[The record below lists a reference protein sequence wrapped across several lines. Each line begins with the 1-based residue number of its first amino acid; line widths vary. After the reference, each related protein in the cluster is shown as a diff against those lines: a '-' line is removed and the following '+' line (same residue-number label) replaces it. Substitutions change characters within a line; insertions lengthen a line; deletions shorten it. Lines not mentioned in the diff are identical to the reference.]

1 MLKEI
6 AAVAVTTLVTGVGLY
21 WYFRFQWV
29 LPLKRSV
36 AAKEK
41 ELAEAAQIRWQMK
54 KTEKQLQEEIETT
67 IQELTSTN
75 AKLIERAREMKTL
88 YEVASSVSTQIGQ
101 SESSLSA
108 IVSILTKALRA
119 EICVFYMLDAE
130 KKVLE
135 AQPGAM
141 GLAYDEVDRQQID
154 LSDKQ
159 NSTVRVFLEGSPE
172 SMGEFAPADPERNN
186 LCRVQ
191 SLVLEPLRQETK
203 TIGVLRV
210 GSLKKNFFTQ
220 DQIHL
225 VHLVAEEASVIVEGA
240 MLYKRLAHTAEEL
253 KRLNRVKDDFLSTV
267 SHELKTPLTTIKGF
281 IAILLMEEAGNLN
294 DQQKQFLKMVTGSVG
309 RLEALISDLLDI
321 AKLEGGVAMETE
333 PVSLIELAKACVES
347 LSVRAGQKNI
357 KLEGEFPSSMPVVLA
372 DQQWISQV
380 IDNLISNAI
389 KFTPEGGRVTVSVQD
404 KGGLALVCVQD
415 TGVGIKEEERQ
426 NLFHKFY
433 RAPSHAAMNV
443 PGTGLGLAITKSVVE
458 KHGGNIWVESTKG
471 EGSKF
476 YFVLPVAKTYAPAEA
491 A

>member
-1 MLKEI
+1 
-6 AAVAVTTLVTGVGLY
+6 
-21 WYFRFQWV
+21 
-29 LPLKRSV
+29 
-36 AAKEK
+36 
-41 ELAEAAQIRWQMK
+41 
-54 KTEKQLQEEIETT
+54 
-67 IQELTSTN
+67 
-75 AKLIERAREMKTL
+75 
-88 YEVASSVSTQIGQ
+88 
-101 SESSLSA
+101 
-108 IVSILTKALRA
+108 
-119 EICVFYMLDAE
+119 
-130 KKVLE
+130 
-135 AQPGAM
+135 
-141 GLAYDEVDRQQID
+141 
-154 LSDKQ
+154 
-159 NSTVRVFLEGSPE
+159 
-172 SMGEFAPADPERNN
+172 
-186 LCRVQ
+186 
-191 SLVLEPLRQETK
+191 
-203 TIGVLRV
+203 
-210 GSLKKNFFTQ
+210 
-220 DQIHL
+220 
-225 VHLVAEEASVIVEGA
+225 